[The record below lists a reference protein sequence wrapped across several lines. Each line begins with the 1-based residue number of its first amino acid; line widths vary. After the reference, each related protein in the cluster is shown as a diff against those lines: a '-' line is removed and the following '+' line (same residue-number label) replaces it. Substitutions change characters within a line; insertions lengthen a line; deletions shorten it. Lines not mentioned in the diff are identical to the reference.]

1 MRFEPTALE
10 GVWIIHAVRNTDER
24 GFFARTWC
32 AQEFADNGMNPR
44 LSQCNISFNA
54 SKGTVGG
61 MHFQEAPH
69 GEAKVVRCTAGAIH
83 DVVVDLR
90 PQSATYLKD
99 LSVQLT
105 ADSHTSLYI
114 PEGFA
119 HGFQTLHDNSEVFY
133 QMSVPFHAESARG
146 IRWNDPALKIV
157 WPLPISQISSK
168 DEAFPDLVVAGV
180 AS

>member
-1 MRFEPTALE
+1 
-10 GVWIIHAVRNTDER
+10 
-24 GFFARTWC
+24 
-32 AQEFADNGMNPR
+32 
-44 LSQCNISFNA
+44 
-54 SKGTVGG
+54 